1 MRSRIFFLLI
11 SCVQLT
17 MTCYAQVTISGK
29 GLTFPMLF
37 KEIRKQTGYKFVYNN
52 NMLPEEQRMDIDV
65 KDAPVSVVLDRYLK
79 PAMLTYVIRED
90 KMIVI
95 SQVKQREQPSSSPPQ
110 VIRGRIINDSG
121 QPLHGAVIIIKGTRL
136 GTVANQDG
144 NFELQVPGRDVTLI
158 ISFVGYRSIELEA
171 WSGSKT
177 IALQAVAVDIKDVT
191 ISTGMFN
198 RNKTTFSGAVASFTG
213 KELRRVGNLNV
224 LQSLKTLDPSFIIVP
239 DNSKGS
245 NPNQLPKIEVRGK
258 TSLSSNTVRDQFSTD
273 PNQPL
278 FILNGMETTLQQI
291 IDLDI
296 NRVASITL
304 LKDAASTALY
314 GSRAANGVVIVETV
328 LPKPGELNVSYTTDL
343 RFEIPDLRDYNMMNA
358 AENLEFQRLGGL
370 YKTPIFSYYS
380 TVNDYLY
387 NDRLVAVK
395 SGVNSYW
402 LNVPLQNSFT
412 NGHSLQVN
420 GGSSEFQYGIGLNY
434 RGLNGVMIGSDR
446 KTWGGTVDLVYR
458 KKKLNISNLLYVNG
472 TNANES
478 PYGTFRDFVNIN
490 PYYRKK
496 KNDGSLNTDRYLE
509 TYLTDDGTTW
519 QFLSFYLP
527 DTVKIGNPIYNASLG
542 SKNNSNTFMLQNT
555 VNLIYDIRPEWRIS
569 GALQVNKNTATTISF
584 IPSANTMFDTAS
596 IYQKGSYTETRQD
609 GLGYQANLMLTY
621 RKVINSVH
629 SLTGN
634 ARSEIQEQAQTT
646 TGFTATG
653 FPDGVKPNPAF
664 AYGFQPYARPLYNKT
679 KIRRVNALASV
690 NYAYNNRYF
699 VDLNFRIDG
708 STAFGT
714 SNKYSPFWSIGAGWN
729 ISSEKMMKQISW
741 LTMLRIRANVG
752 TTGNQAL
759 GSFASTSVYGYEN
772 NQNIFG
778 QGLSITQLG
787 NPLLQWQRTR
797 STSGGIDAILWNGRL
812 TATLNVYEKLSNPLI
827 ATGSLPASSGVS
839 TYALNV
845 GKLRTRGAEAII
857 RFSPV
862 YHPDKNVLWMLGYT
876 GSLYKSRYEGFSNIL
891 KNLNDEAQKSNS
903 LQRYLDGYSPDE
915 LWAVTSLGIDPAT
928 GQEMFRKKN
937 GEETFVYDPADIMPV
952 GDGKP
957 LIQGVISSNLN
968 IKGFL
973 LGINLRYS
981 IGMYIFNNALFS
993 KVENISLEDLRY
1005 NQDKRALELRWKQPG
1020 DHAAFRAIDITSQTP
1035 MSSRFIQKENF
1046 ITGESINAGYE
1057 FRSMQYRWLQRLG
1070 LKTIR
1075 LNAYMNDI
1083 FRLSNIKSERGLDY
1097 PFSNAVSFSANIFF

>member
-11 SCVQLT
+11 GCLQLT
-17 MTCYAQVTISGK
+17 MITYAQVTLSGK
-29 GLTFPMLF
+29 GFTFVRLF
-37 KEIRKQTGYKFVYNN
+37 KEIRKQTGYRFIYNN
-52 NMLPEEQRMDIDV
+52 NMLPEDARMDIDV
-65 KDAPVSVVLDRYLK
+65 KDAPVTVILDRYLK
-79 PAMLTYVIRED
+79 PAMLAYEIRED
-90 KMIVI
+90 KLIVI
-95 SQVKQREQPSSSPPQ
+95 SRLKQREQQEGPAAQ
-110 VIRGRIINDSG
+110 VMRGKITDSNG
-121 QPLHGAVIIIKGTRL
+121 QPLPGATIVIKGTRQ
-136 GTVANQDG
+136 GATADQNG
-144 NFELQVPGRDVTLI
+144 NFELRLPDEDVILV
-158 ISFVGYRSIELEA
+158 ISFVGFKPVEMTACSCIR
-171 WSGSKT
+171 T
-177 IALQAVAVDIKDVT
+177 IPLQSAAVNIRDVT

-198 RNKTTFSGAVASFTG
+198 RNKITFSGAVASFTG
-213 KELRRVGNLNV
+213 KELRRIGNLNV
-224 LQSLKTLDPSFIIVP
+224 LQSLKTLDPSFIIAP
-239 DNSKGS
+239 DNMKGS

-328 LPKPGELNVSYTTDL
+328 QPKPGELNVSYTADL

-358 AENLEFQRLGGL
+358 AEDLEFQRLAGL
-370 YKTPIFSYYS
+370 YKPSSSMTS
-380 TVNDYLY
+380 TLVNDNLY
-387 NDRLVAVK
+387 NNRLAAVR

-420 GGSSEFQYGIGLNY
+420 GGSAEFQYGIGLNY

-446 KTWGGTVDLVYR
+446 KTWGGIIDLTYR
-458 KKKLNISNLLYVNG
+458 KNKLNISNELYVNG
-472 TNANES
+472 ANANES
-478 PYGTFRDFVNIN
+478 PYGSFSDFVKIN

-496 KNDGSLNTDRYLE
+496 KEDGSLNTDRYLE
-509 TYLTDDGTTW
+509 TYLLNTN
-519 QFLSFYLP
+519 SFIP
-527 DTVKIGNPIYNASLG
+527 DTVKIGNPIYNAQLG
-542 SKNNSNTFMLQNT
+542 SKNNNNAFTLQNT
-555 VNLIYDIRPEWRIS
+555 INLIYDVSKEWRVS
-569 GALQVNKNTATTISF
+569 GGLQVSKSSATGITF
-584 IPSANTMFDTAS
+584 IPSANTMFDTVGV
-596 IYQKGSYTETRQD
+596 YRKGTYTESRQD
-609 GLGYQANLMLTY
+609 GLNYQANLMLTY
-621 RKVINSVH
+621 RKVINKVH

-634 ARSEIQEQAQTT
+634 VRSEIQEQGQTI

-664 AYGFQPYARPLYNKT
+664 AYGFQQDARPLYQKS
-679 KIRRVNALASV
+679 KVRRVNALGSF

-699 VDLNFRIDG
+699 VDVNFRIDG
-708 STAFGT
+708 STSFG
-714 SNKYSPFWSIGAGWN
+714 SNNKYSPFWSVGGGWN
-729 ISSEKMMKQISW
+729 ISSEKMMEDIAW
-741 LTMLRIRANVG
+741 LNMLRVRANVG

-772 NQNIFG
+772 NLNIFG
-778 QGLSITQLG
+778 QGLYITQLG

-797 STSGGIDAILWNGRL
+797 STSGGIDAVLWGGRL
-812 TATLNVYEKLSNPLI
+812 VATINVYEKLSNPLI

-845 GKLRTRGAEAII
+845 GSLRTRGAEAII

-862 YHPDKNVLWMLGYT
+862 YHPDRNVLWTLGYT

-891 KNLNDEAQKSNS
+891 KNLNDEAQRSSS

-915 LWAVTSLGIDPAT
+915 LWAVTSLGISPAT
-928 GQEMFRKKN
+928 GQEVFRKKN
-937 GEETFVYDPADIMPV
+937 GEETLVYDPADIMPI

-957 LIQGVISSNLN
+957 LIEGVISSNLN

-981 IGMYIFNNALFS
+981 IGKYLFNTALYN
-993 KVENISLEDLRY
+993 KVENISYNDLQN
-1005 NQDKRALELRWKQPG
+1005 NQDKRALEQRWKQAG
-1020 DHAAFRAIDITSQTP
+1020 DHAEFRAIDISDKTP

-1046 ITGESINAGYE
+1046 LTGESINAGYE
-1057 FRSMQYRWLQRLG
+1057 FHAAQHHWLQRLG
-1070 LKTIR
+1070 WKTIR

-1083 FRLSNIKSERGLDY
+1083 FRLSNIKSERGIDY
-1097 PFSNAVSFSANIFF
+1097 PFSNAVSFSVNVFF